1 MPCADLRS
9 EVKTGYIRPF
19 APAVLRGKEIRKFAA
34 EKCQSGRSGLTRNQ
48 VYLHGYRGFESLLFR
63 TAQGPHTEAH
73 RTGPAG
79 PVFLRPNAPP
89 GPARAA
95 RKGRK
100 KPAACAA
107 CGGKVRFSA
116 PASPR
121 ADAPPPPGNASGPAA
136 RGLRAIPF
144 PHRAQAPH
152 RSAPNRPSRAGFFA
166 PKRAAGP
173 RTRGEKRAQKAR
185 RMRSVRREGA
195 LSLAHA
201 SPPPPLSDRI
211 PERPGGQLPHPRNS
225 STGGHVRR
233 PTRI

>member
-1 MPCADLRS
+1 MPCVDLRS

-63 TAQGPHTEAH
+63 TAHRPHTEAH

-79 PVFLRPNAPP
+79 PVFLRPTVPPGPARAARKGRKKPAACAACGGKVRFGAPASPARMRLPLRERERACGTRPASNPFSAPRTGPTPKRTEPAQQGRFFLRPNAPP

-107 CGGKVRFSA
+107 CGGKVR
-116 PASPR
+116 
-121 ADAPPPPGNASGPAA
+121 
-136 RGLRAIPF
+136 
-144 PHRAQAPH
+144 
-152 RSAPNRPSRAGFFA
+152 
-166 PKRAAGP
+166 
-173 RTRGEKRAQKAR
+173 
-185 RMRSVRREGA
+185 
-195 LSLAHA
+195 
-201 SPPPPLSDRI
+201 
-211 PERPGGQLPHPRNS
+211 
-225 STGGHVRR
+225 
-233 PTRI
+233 

>member
-1 MPCADLRS
+1 MPCVDLRS

-63 TAQGPHTEAH
+63 TAHRPRTEAHRTGPAGPVFFAPKRAAGPRTRGEKRAQKARRMRSVRREGALRRPCLPRADAPPPPGTRAGLRHAACEQSLFRTAQGPHTEAH

-107 CGGKVRFSA
+107 CGGKVR
-116 PASPR
+116 
-121 ADAPPPPGNASGPAA
+121 
-136 RGLRAIPF
+136 
-144 PHRAQAPH
+144 
-152 RSAPNRPSRAGFFA
+152 
-166 PKRAAGP
+166 
-173 RTRGEKRAQKAR
+173 
-185 RMRSVRREGA
+185 
-195 LSLAHA
+195 
-201 SPPPPLSDRI
+201 
-211 PERPGGQLPHPRNS
+211 
-225 STGGHVRR
+225 
-233 PTRI
+233 